1 MGMAAKRVS
10 ASAINWAE
18 LSKKV
23 PDGSR
28 MAFGALKTKNDASL
42 RAINSLPDALPAM
55 NWAAYEGRVSSAILN
70 DFKSKYEGLSV
81 PYPAD
86 TTAASMEGQAKEA
99 KANYDR
105 FIADSTARV
114 GTFKEELAKWE
125 EMMPISE
132 MNKGRLCRRCP
143 TWSPNTT

>member
-1 MGMAAKRVS
+1 ML
-10 ASAINWAE
+10 N
-18 LSKKV
+18 
-23 PDGSR
+23 P
-28 MAFGALKTKNDASL
+28 KTTFCV
-42 RAINSLPDALPAM
+42 I
-55 NWAAYEGRVSSAILN
+55 VFSAILS

-105 FIADSTARV
+105 FIADSTARI

-125 EMMPISE
+125 DMMPISE
-132 MNKGRLCRRCP
+132 VSLF
-143 TWSPNTT
+143 S

>member
-1 MGMAAKRVS
+1 M
-10 ASAINWAE
+10 
-18 LSKKV
+18 
-23 PDGSR
+23 
-28 MAFGALKTKNDASL
+28 F
-42 RAINSLPDALPAM
+42 
-55 NWAAYEGRVSSAILN
+55 SAILS

-132 MNKGRLCRRCP
+132 VFRVSLQNRASQKSKSQIRRGWNKHSLFMVTYRILIEFLQ
-143 TWSPNTT
+143 